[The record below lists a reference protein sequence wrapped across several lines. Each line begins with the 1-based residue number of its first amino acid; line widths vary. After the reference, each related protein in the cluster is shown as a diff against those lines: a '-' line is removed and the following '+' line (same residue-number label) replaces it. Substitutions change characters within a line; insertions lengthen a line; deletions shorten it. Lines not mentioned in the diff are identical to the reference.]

1 MIYLIT
7 GGCGFLGSNIASELL
22 KNNNKVIVFDNLSRL
37 GSGNNLEWLVQQGL
51 SDFIH
56 GDIRQYLDIKNVIE
70 KYQPDIV
77 YHLAGQVAMTT
88 SIREPYYDFQIN
100 VIGTLNLLESVRK
113 YSPSSM
119 IIYSSSNKVYGDLDE
134 LNYVESRTRYSI
146 FEDKWL
152 GFDENLPIRFQSP
165 YGCSKATADQYM
177 IEYANTFSLN
187 TVVFRHSSIFGYR
200 QFSSFDQG
208 WIGWFIKEA
217 LKFKNNEISSI
228 DISGN
233 GKQVRDILFSEDLVD
248 CYLAASKNI
257 DSIKGRAYNIGGGI
271 ENSMSLIE
279 LFEFL
284 SDELNSNLKITNN
297 KVRIYDQKIFVANN
311 SRATIDFKWKTKNNK
326 FNGIKKMID
335 WIVNG

>member
-311 SRATIDFKWKTKNNK
+311 SRATIDFKWKPKINK